1 MKRYGT
7 RATDTS
13 TWRGGN
19 CRAKQIVSIVAT
31 VIAVAAAFLF
41 LLSFSISLPIINR
54 WFYYIQI
61 DTLHLEQA
69 SGHTYAEIK
78 AAYDEILDYLLLPGR
93 QFGAGV
99 FRFSEEGAAH
109 FADCKFLFVLDLVIA
124 GVSFGVICGIVA
136 LHFTKIITLK
146 NVAGH
151 SFAFWSAIAAIVIP
165 IILGGLISINFDR
178 AFEIFHA
185 VLFPG
190 KDNWMFNPYTD
201 EIITVMPEQFF
212 MNCAVFIGAG
222 LIFFSA
228 TAITADCLLQKKLS
242 EKNIRARYR

>member
-7 RATDTS
+7 RAADTS

-146 NVAGH
+146 KTLTDAEEQNKNLKEEIKLYSTTQNLEGIARNTLKMAGEDE
-151 SFAFWSAIAAIVIP
+151 VL
-165 IILGGLISINFDR
+165 IIIN
-178 AFEIFHA
+178 
-185 VLFPG
+185 
-190 KDNWMFNPYTD
+190 NTD
-201 EIITVMPEQFF
+201 TK
-212 MNCAVFIGAG
+212 
-222 LIFFSA
+222 S
-228 TAITADCLLQKKLS
+228 DKKQKKKT
-242 EKNIRARYR
+242 EAKNAQ